1 MDKKEL
7 KKLLDSWLDT
17 ITYFDDAIQEYVERY
32 NGNGFM
38 YKKYQRMFNEM
49 YDLIKELNNEEEN
62 ATARNS

>member
-1 MDKKEL
+1 MDTKKL
-7 KKLLDSWLDT
+7 KKQLNNWLDT

-38 YKKYQRMFNEM
+38 YKKFQRMFNEM
-49 YDLIKELNNEEEN
+49 YDLIKELNKEEEN